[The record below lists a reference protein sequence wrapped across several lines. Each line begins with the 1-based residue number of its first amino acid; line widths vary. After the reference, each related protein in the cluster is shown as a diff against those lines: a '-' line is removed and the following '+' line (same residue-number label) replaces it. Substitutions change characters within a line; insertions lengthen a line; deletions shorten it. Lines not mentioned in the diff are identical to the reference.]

1 MSHYLVNKA
10 VRSLA
15 VSALATIIL
24 VGSAL
29 TAPGT
34 VLCLGPA
41 HHCHLEAAAGANC
54 NNNLLASPASAP
66 RPRDGCPKGSRDFRL
81 SVDSHRT
88 DAMHAVAAA
97 ASPLFVISCLVEIS
111 SHPELSSAGFSA
123 TLQLHSAIVL
133 RC

>member
-1 MSHYLVNKA
+1 MSHYLVNRA
-10 VRSLA
+10 VQRVA
-15 VSALATIIL
+15 VNALATIIL

-34 VLCLGPA
+34 VLCLGPGN
-41 HHCHLEAAAGANC
+41 HCHLEATAGANC
-54 NNNLLASPASAP
+54 SDGLPASHGAAP
-66 RPRDGCPKGSRDFRL
+66 RPHDGCPKGSRDFRL

-88 DAMHAVAAA
+88 DAMHAVAPA